1 MVCRNEIIKMNR
13 QGNERVDLWAC
24 TQVVVVTGRSL
35 WLDKR
40 EA

>member
-1 MVCRNEIIKMNR
+1 MKMNR
-13 QGNERVDLWAC
+13 WGDELVGLHVPVWAG
-24 TQVVVVTGRSL
+24 TQIVVVTGRSL